1 MNEFEQLEKY
11 KSLLDDGVITEAEFQ
26 KIKQK
31 VLGLETDEE
40 EMVTEVQQ
48 EKGEEDL
55 EKTMPE
61 VSDEFVTLKDIQP
74 EENNRIQP
82 QPSINEQNVE
92 ASFYVSPI
100 EAHEDYQKVY
110 STEKAKERARLEVLE
125 EFRQKERQEQQEK
138 ITKAAKAT
146 TSFVKNVILWVITLL
161 CLLILFGCTLSFPNP
176 LYIVLGIISLLCA
189 GMACPLIT
197 KKTRNIEKLRTYY
210 KYKKFIVIALVI
222 VFVAII
228 VLFS

>member
-31 VLGLETDEE
+31 VLGLKTDEE
-40 EMVTEVQQ
+40 EIETEFQQ
-48 EKGEEDL
+48 EKVEEVM
-55 EKTMPE
+55 EKAEPE
-61 VSDEFVTLKDIQP
+61 VADEFVTLQEIQP
-74 EENNRIQP
+74 EENNWIQP
-82 QPSINEQNVE
+82 KPSINEQNVE

-100 EAHEDYQKVY
+100 EAREDYQNVY

-146 TSFVKNVILWVITLL
+146 TSFVKKVILWVITLL
-161 CLLILFGCTLSFPNP
+161 CLLTLFACTL
-176 LYIVLGIISLLCA
+176 
-189 GMACPLIT
+189 
-197 KKTRNIEKLRTYY
+197 
-210 KYKKFIVIALVI
+210 
-222 VFVAII
+222 
-228 VLFS
+228 